1 MEIVSIN
8 KILLVLFTFV
18 YNRRN
23 ENNQETFLWADNFFC
38 HNCANHR
45 FCNKHHNWRFFICL
59 STPFQYHRANCK
71 YILRIKLF
79 FSYDLSK
86 ISFYAIDYPFLQG
99 ITMIMNNFLFL
110 GIFLYCFG
118 IALLFCYGYFKS
130 NQKIKIFAYPTPLF
144 LSFFFILPV
153 NLPKFFMAW
162 AYLLFLFFSYLYLYN
177 TIKKTIFERFPF
189 LCDKISKKELPE
201 PGKTINLV
209 DYGLSERQVEIIKKY
224 ETGISNYKELAVFFI
239 TSESTIKQ
247 EMSRICKIFGVE
259 NARIL
264 FILLQQ
270 YNIE

>member
-1 MEIVSIN
+1 MKITKKPFYERIIFFATIVQIIDFVISITIEDFSSAFLPHFN
-8 KILLVLFTFV
+8 IIVPIVNIFCVLSCFFLMIFPKFRFMQSIIL
-18 YNRRN
+18 
-23 ENNQETFLWADNFFC
+23 
-38 HNCANHR
+38 
-45 FCNKHHNWRFFICL
+45 
-59 STPFQYHRANCK
+59 
-71 YILRIKLF
+71 
-79 FSYDLSK
+79 
-86 ISFYAIDYPFLQG
+86 FLQG

-264 FILLQQ
+264 FILLQH